1 MKNRQIVLISI
12 LVTLVFGGIYLLS
25 VWRHRQNPGVIP
37 SDNGRQTLSKDDLVV
52 MREFFPAHF
61 EDTLRLEG
69 TAVWM
74 KNGYKMPYYPYAGGQ
89 VLFAKRVGVIPISAK
104 IMSQFAVFVFDW
116 ARSRPQ

>member
-1 MKNRQIVLISI
+1 VKAWQKILLSMLVVLTI
-12 LVTLVFGGIYLLS
+12 GGIYLFS

-37 SDNGRQTLSKDDLVV
+37 KENARQTLSKDDLVV
-52 MREFFPAHF
+52 MREFFPAHL

-69 TAVWM
+69 STVWM